1 MTNDMTRRTFL
12 GTGATLAASLP
23 VSFAHA
29 QPAPP
34 PAAAIANAIP
44 TAIIGTGGRGVAD
57 MRSVLELGKVVALCD
72 TKADRLAAAAELAKR
87 DAPQTVSDYRRIL
100 DRKDV
105 EAVVIATP
113 PHLHAE
119 MAVAALQAGKHVY
132 CEKPVAITPASV
144 AQVVKAAK
152 ASNRVFIAGQQLRS
166 YKRLGAAVEKIRG
179 GAIGDVLMVKA
190 QRHSESDLS
199 HTGSSAD

>member
-23 VSFAHA
+23 VTFAQA
-29 QPAPP
+29 QQAPP
-34 PAAAIANAIP
+34 PAAPPANAIP

-72 TKADRLAAAAELAKR
+72 TKADRLAAAAGIAQR
-87 DAPQTVSDYRRIL
+87 DAPHTVSDYRRIL

-113 PHLHAE
+113 PFLHAE
-119 MAVAALQAGKHVY
+119 MAVAALQAR
-132 CEKPVAITPASV
+132 AS
-144 AQVVKAAK
+144 
-152 ASNRVFIAGQQLRS
+152 
-166 YKRLGAAVEKIRG
+166 
-179 GAIGDVLMVKA
+179 
-190 QRHSESDLS
+190 
-199 HTGSSAD
+199 